1 MLLSRPLSPKNL
13 NVMIRKFALLAT
25 VAAIMV
31 GCGGA
36 TEENM
41 EAKMK
46 AAADSAAA
54 AMKQAAADMEAAAK
68 AAADSAAAAA
78 AAAVDTTVKAVENAT
93 GH

>member
-1 MLLSRPLSPKNL
+1 
-13 NVMIRKFALLAT
+13 MIKKFALLAT

-36 TEENM
+36 TAENM

-46 AAADSAAA
+46 AAADSVQASMA
-54 AMKQAAADMEAAAK
+54 KAAADMEAAAK
-68 AAADSAAAAA
+68 AQADSMAAAAA
-78 AAAVDTTVKAVENAT
+78 TMGDSAMNNAMDATKEAADKMT

>member
-1 MLLSRPLSPKNL
+1 
-13 NVMIRKFALLAT
+13 MIKKFALLAT

-36 TEENM
+36 TAENM

-46 AAADSAAA
+46 AAADSVQASMA
-54 AMKQAAADMEAAAK
+54 KAAADMEAAAK
-68 AAADSAAAAA
+68 AQADSIAA
-78 AAAVDTTVKAVENAT
+78 AAAVVDSTVDGAVDATKAAADKMT